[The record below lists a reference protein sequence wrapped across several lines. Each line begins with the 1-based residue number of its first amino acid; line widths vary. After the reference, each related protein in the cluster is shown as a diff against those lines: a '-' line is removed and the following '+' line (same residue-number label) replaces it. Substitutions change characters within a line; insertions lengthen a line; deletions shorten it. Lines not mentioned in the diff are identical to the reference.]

1 MDLTFI
7 IIILTFLILLISIL
21 VLSII
26 LIKNKKSKDMNSIY
40 YKKLFFLRKS
50 ELRFLKKINL
60 SEDEYAIIPKLS
72 LKKIIKTDNK
82 KYKKE
87 LKKMTVDYAIFDK
100 AYYQVLLLIELK
112 YQSKDINNQA
122 KIDKLKKICDEAG
135 IKFITFTANSDKMS
149 EQEINNE
156 IREIIKKNI

>member
-1 MDLTFI
+1 
-7 IIILTFLILLISIL
+7 
-21 VLSII
+21 
-26 LIKNKKSKDMNSIY
+26 
-40 YKKLFFLRKS
+40 
-50 ELRFLKKINL
+50 
-60 SEDEYAIIPKLS
+60 
-72 LKKIIKTDNK
+72 
-82 KYKKE
+82 
-87 LKKMTVDYAIFDK
+87 MTVDFAIFDK

-135 IKFITFTANSDKMS
+135 IKFITFTANYDKMS